1 MIKTPSEKDYLKA
14 LIIFAIIIL
23 LVAAWSFI
31 RTFGKSVSNEL
42 TVWAN
47 TATFISG
54 IATPLLSAISVFIL
68 YLVWKDN
75 RIELAATKQA
85 LTEQS
90 DTQSFSVIKDAVFD
104 VAGEIKTEL
113 NRTVLFA
120 YDEKR
125 CFLEL
130 DSSNLY
136 KSLIKETDSE
146 FLDKKIIK
154 LDLFLEYYY
163 ELFRP
168 HDNIDLK
175 PINSNALRQLI
186 FSKPFYSCIDKTKM
200 LGLFLSKVKSDEY
213 KSILKITLFTKLGVY
228 TCLLMTEISHRLYYD
243 SKYNDDTALLVFREV
258 AELTYSQREGKFF
271 IKSLPDVVVNDLI
284 KLKII

>member
-1 MIKTPSEKDYLKA
+1 MALTFIFIFGFKPS
-14 LIIFAIIIL
+14 
-23 LVAAWSFI
+23 
-31 RTFGKSVSNEL
+31 KSLEH
-42 TVWAN
+42 WAD
-47 TATFISG
+47 TATVITG
-54 IATPLLSAISVFIL
+54 IASPFLTTISVFLL

-90 DTQSFSVIKDAVFD
+90 DTQSFSVIKDAAFD

-136 KSLIKETDSE
+136 KSLVKEDDSE
-146 FLDKKIIK
+146 FVDKQNIK

-168 HDNIDLK
+168 RDYAELK

-186 FSKPFYSCIDKTKM
+186 FSEPFYSCIDKTKM

-271 IKSLPDVVVNDLI
+271 IKSLPDTVVNDLI
-284 KLKII
+284 RLKLI

>member
-1 MIKTPSEKDYLKA
+1 MKKISEKDYLKA

-23 LVAAWSFI
+23 LIAAWSFL

-47 TATFISG
+47 TATFING
-54 IATPLLSAISVFIL
+54 IATPLLSVISVFIL

-136 KSLIKETDSE
+136 KSLVKEDDSE
-146 FLDKKIIK
+146 FVDKKNIK

-168 HDNIDLK
+168 RDYAELK

-186 FSKPFYSCIDKTKM
+186 FSEPFYSCIDKTKM

-228 TCLLMTEISHRLYYD
+228 TCLLMTEISHRLYYN

-284 KLKII
+284 KLKLI

>member
-1 MIKTPSEKDYLKA
+1 MTEQKKTQKQEADFIKLIINIAVFVLLIVGATFGIFFDFTPSK
-14 LIIFAIIIL
+14 
-23 LVAAWSFI
+23 
-31 RTFGKSVSNEL
+31 EL
-42 TVWAN
+42 ETWVD
-47 TATFISG
+47 TATIFTG
-54 IATPLLSAISVFIL
+54 VATPILSTVSVFLL
-68 YLVWKDN
+68 YFVWKDN
-75 RIELAATKQA
+75 RRELAATKQA

-113 NRTVLFA
+113 NRTALFA

-130 DSSNLY
+130 DNSNLY
-136 KSLIKETDSE
+136 KSLVKEDDSE
-146 FLDKKIIK
+146 FVDKKNIK

-168 HDNIDLK
+168 RDYIELK
-175 PINSNALRQLI
+175 PLNSNALRQLI
-186 FSKPFYSCIDKTKM
+186 FSEPFDSCIDKTKM

-228 TCLLMTEISHRLYYD
+228 TCLLMTEISHRLYHD

-258 AELTYSQREGKFF
+258 AELTYSQRE
-271 IKSLPDVVVNDLI
+271 VNHYLI
-284 KLKII
+284 L